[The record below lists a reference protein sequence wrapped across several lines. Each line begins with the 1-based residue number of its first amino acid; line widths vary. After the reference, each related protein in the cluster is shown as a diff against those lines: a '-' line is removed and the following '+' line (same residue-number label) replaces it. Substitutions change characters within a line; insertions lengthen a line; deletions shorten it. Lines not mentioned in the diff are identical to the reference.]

1 MQIDRTI
8 ENAVA
13 VTTVKG
19 RLDSSSS
26 QKLDEMLAE
35 IPKGSSGVILD
46 FADLVFIS
54 SAGLRVV
61 LKAAKLARST
71 SVPFAVCSLSPQV
84 HEVFEVSG
92 FSALIPIHQS
102 REAALGALA

>member
-35 IPKGSSGVILD
+35 IPKGSTGIVLD

-61 LKAAKLARST
+61 LKAAKLARSANL
-71 SVPFAVCSLSPQV
+71 PFAVCCLSPQV

-102 REAALGALA
+102 REEAVGALA